1 MIKRK
6 IQPVLPLTAWVIIP
20 AYNEAERI
28 KLVLE
33 KTKLLTKHII
43 VVNDGSKDDTNSV
56 ARGAGVLVLDHMI
69 NLGKGA
75 ALRTGC
81 DYALQKKAKIL
92 VVMDADGQHE
102 PEDIPRFIKILEEK
116 KLDIVFSYRKLNK
129 TMPLILKFGNNVM
142 SVLINWLY
150 NVDLKDS
157 QSGFRCFTAETYK
170 KIRWNASDYSME
182 SEMIARVGNNKLSY
196 GEIPIQTIYLDKYK
210 GTTIIDGIK
219 VVLYILWWRLSK

>member
-6 IQPVLPLTAWVIIP
+6 IQPALPSTAWVIIP

-56 ARGAGVLVLDHMI
+56 VREAGVLVLDHMI

-116 KLDIVFSYRKLNK
+116 KLDVVFSYRKLNK

-142 SVLINWLY
+142 SLLINWLY

-157 QSGFRCFTAETYK
+157 QSGFRCFTAEAYK